1 MREIFEKIIKN
12 EDTRKNLI
20 ELKSILK
27 DEKNRKSFLFNFA
40 DKKDVFIE
48 LLNSEDAKI
57 RKNTAVI
64 MGELRDKAFLKPL
77 MNAYRAE
84 KTLFVRSEYL
94 NALGQFNYSEY
105 VDELRERLEELRRTE
120 VTDSD
125 RKHVDEEIR
134 SLNSLVSMYEGS
146 KKHIFTGINK
156 KPAMILLTNRNYSD
170 ITADKISG
178 AKTFNAGVMVDEGS
192 ITIKE
197 VLDIR
202 TYSELLFIINKMKT
216 VDTDI
221 KSAAEKIVKSDIFK
235 FLKELYDTSDTFNF
249 RIELKDKM
257 DLQKKSKFTKKLAS
271 EIERMSNYRLVNNPS
286 DYEIEIRL
294 IRNKED
300 RYNCLVKLYSIDDKR
315 FEYRQ
320 NVVAESIKPEIAAL
334 IMEIAKDYLKD
345 NARVLDP
352 FCGVGT
358 MLIERY
364 MYKKTD
370 TLYGVDKS
378 AEAVEMARLNT
389 EYAHKI
395 VHYINRNCADF
406 RHEYKFDEIIT
417 NMPMELN
424 NNVDK
429 NVEEA
434 YKILAGKAHE
444 WFNDEGIIVLYSHN
458 PEYVNRYFTK
468 EYKIV
473 LKAEINKKQDAYVFV
488 IKNA

>member
-1 MREIFEKIIKN
+1 
-12 EDTRKNLI
+12 
-20 ELKSILK
+20 
-27 DEKNRKSFLFNFA
+27 
-40 DKKDVFIE
+40 
-48 LLNSEDAKI
+48 
-57 RKNTAVI
+57 
-64 MGELRDKAFLKPL
+64 
-77 MNAYRAE
+77 
-84 KTLFVRSEYL
+84 
-94 NALGQFNYSEY
+94 
-105 VDELRERLEELRRTE
+105 
-120 VTDSD
+120 
-125 RKHVDEEIR
+125 
-134 SLNSLVSMYEGS
+134 
-146 KKHIFTGINK
+146 
-156 KPAMILLTNRNYSD
+156 
-170 ITADKISG
+170 
-178 AKTFNAGVMVDEGS
+178 
-192 ITIKE
+192 
-197 VLDIR
+197 
-202 TYSELLFIINKMKT
+202 MKT

-249 RIELKDKM
+249 RIEFKDKM

-389 EYAHKI
+389 DYAHKI

-444 WFNDEGIIVLYSHN
+444 WLNDEDIIVLYSHN